1 MNNNVCVHLFKLHIV
16 CNSNVLFEKKATI
29 VDSKNYLLID
39 IVNRSSSIHL
49 FYIIHYINQNF
60 SLHIQYKYLDNILV
74 SWMLS

>member
-49 FYIIHYINQNF
+49 FYIIHYINHKLVP
-60 SLHIQYKYLDNILV
+60 SYTIQYLDKF
-74 SWMLS
+74 